1 MSTLRI
7 NNIEAQ
13 SIPASPTIDE
23 KVKVTNSSGDILVNI
38 DGKTS
43 GITTIG
49 INTTDGNIKFDAN
62 SNVLI
67 TGILTATTL
76 AGNFTPDSL
85 EVGSNIKLGNAGVIT
100 ATNFKSG
107 VTNVHNLG
115 LTLTGGQLDVGSN
128 IKIGTAGIVTATTF
142 SGSGASLTNLPAANL
157 TGTLPAISGA
167 NLTNLDAS
175 DLASGT
181 VPTARLGSGTA
192 SSSTFLAGD
201 STYKT
206 VTGTTINNN
215 ANDRVI
221 TGSSSAN
228 TLEGEA
234 NLTFE
239 TSTSGGTLTV
249 AGTSEYQIKLKD
261 SNTSGNGAETAL
273 AFTDSGNTV
282 QGFVGFNYWG
292 DGNLD
297 IQNSNTGGSV
307 CINTGGGN
315 ERLVVTSD
323 GDIYGPSAGRKN
335 WFDNGSFDC
344 TYGGRKANTSMDY
357 GNHHAYGWVT
367 DRFMSRNSVQWSR
380 SSNVPTGKGFSY
392 STYTNGAGG
401 ILMQAVELPDY
412 GDMGVFAPS
421 SYWCV
426 SFWST
431 ATCNPSAAAF
441 SYDLGSTKTD
451 MTDVAGGAYA
461 STGETA
467 SGTST
472 GTFTRYYKVFQM
484 PSSIISTATGAY
496 WQWGFSQQGYA
507 TGWQLE
513 RVPTSTSK
521 PTPYEHV
528 HPSVT
533 IARCRRYAYRK
544 YNSRH
549 VCGWKRHDSGISWE
563 ARHPV
568 LPTHMPSGS
577 NQSADPYGI
586 HMHSAGTLTN
596 FQSIWQNP
604 AVTSLSRYGF
614 NPADGSFI
622 VNGQSNYSSGHL
634 VIPSWESFEYEIQ
647 HGFF

>member
-1 MSTLRI
+1 MRI
-7 NNIEAQ
+7 E
-13 SIPASPTIDE
+13 S
-23 KVKVTNSSGDILVNI
+23 
-38 DGKTS
+38 DGQVVINKTS
-43 GITTIG
+43 
-49 INTTDGNIKFDAN
+49 A
-62 SNVLI
+62 VL
-67 TGILTATTL
+67 A
-76 AGNFTPDSL
+76 
-85 EVGSNIKLGNAGVIT
+85 
-100 ATNFKSG
+100 
-107 VTNVHNLG
+107 
-115 LTLTGGQLDVGSN
+115 
-128 IKIGTAGIVTATTF
+128 
-142 SGSGASLTNLPAANL
+142 
-157 TGTLPAISGA
+157 
-167 NLTNLDAS
+167 
-175 DLASGT
+175 
-181 VPTARLGSGTA
+181 A
-192 SSSTFLAGD
+192 SSSKLEVFNDTENYILISNSTAGA
-201 STYKT
+201 SQSA
-206 VTGTTINNN
+206 GIMFAPANNVYG
-215 ANDRVI
+215 AKIIATSD
-221 TGSSSAN
+221 
-228 TLEGEA
+228 ED
-234 NLTFE
+234 F
-239 TSTSGGTLTV
+239 STSATRSAHMAFYTRKDGT
-249 AGTSEYQIKLKD
+249 A
-261 SNTSGNGAETAL
+261 A
-273 AFTDSGNTV
+273 
-282 QGFVGFNYWG
+282 
-292 DGNLD
+292 
-297 IQNSNTGGSV
+297 
-307 CINTGGGN
+307 
-315 ERLVVTSD
+315 ERLRITSD
-323 GDIYGPSAGRKN
+323 GDIYGPSGGRKN

-344 TYGGRKANTSMDY
+344 TYGGRKANVSMDY

-451 MTDVAGGAYA
+451 ITDVAGGAYA

-467 SGTST
+467 SGTSS

-484 PSSIISTATGAY
+484 PSSIISTATAAY

-513 RVPTSTSK
+513 KVPTSTSK

-533 IARCRRYAYRK
+533 IARCRRYAYRV

-549 VCGWKRHDSGISWE
+549 VNGWKRHDTNVNWE

-577 NQSADPYGI
+577 NQSADPYGVV
-586 HMHSAGTLTN
+586 MHNAGLLTN

-604 AVTSLSRYGF
+604 AVTGLYRYGF

-622 VNGQSNYSSGHL
+622 IYGTSSYSGTHI
-634 VIPSWESFEYEIQ
+634 VVPSWEGFEYEIQ

>member
-344 TYGGRKANTSMDY
+344 TYGGRKANVSMDY

-367 DRFMSRNSVQWSR
+367 DRFMSRNAVQWSR

-392 STYTNGAGG
+392 STLTNGAGG
-401 ILMQAVELPDY
+401 ILMQAIELPDY
-412 GDMGVFAPS
+412 GDMGVFTPG

-451 MTDVAGGAYA
+451 IIVSISGAYT

-484 PSSIISTATGAY
+484 PSSIISTATAAY
-496 WQWGFSQQGYA
+496 WQWGFSQQGYT
-507 TGWQLE
+507 TGFQLE

-533 IARCRRYAYRK
+533 IARCRRYAYRV

-549 VCGWKRHDSGISWE
+549 VTGWKRHDAGVHWE
-563 ARHPV
+563 AKHPV

-577 NQSADPYGI
+577 NQSADPYGV
-586 HMHSAGTLTN
+586 HMHSAGIFTN
-596 FQSIWQNP
+596 FQSNWQNP
-604 AVTSLSRYGF
+604 AVTSLGRYGF
-614 NPADGSFI
+614 NPADGSF
-622 VNGQSNYSSGHL
+622 VLNGQSNYSGTHV